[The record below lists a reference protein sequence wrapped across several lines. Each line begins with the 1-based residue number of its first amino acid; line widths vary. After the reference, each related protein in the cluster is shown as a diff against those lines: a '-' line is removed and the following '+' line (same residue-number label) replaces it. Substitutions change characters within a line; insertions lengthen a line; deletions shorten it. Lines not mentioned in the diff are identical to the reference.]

1 MKKERKV
8 IYYNDELSDE
18 FSSAKIT
25 PIKINAKYRYLR
37 DNVFEKALSFF
48 LYRVIATPLSR
59 LFLKIK
65 FKHKIVGRQKIKKFK
80 GAYFMYGNHTSAAA
94 DPFIPSMVAFPKA
107 VHVIVH
113 PANVSMP
120 VLGVINRYIGALPL
134 PGDLKANK
142 NFLEAIDKRVKQ
154 ERAICIYP
162 EAHIWPYYTKIR
174 PFKDASFRYPAE
186 AGKPVF
192 TYTTTFQKRKFFSRP
207 KVTVYVDGPFYP
219 DPALSVR
226 ENRKRLRDLAY
237 EAMVKRSEKSTC
249 EYATY
254 IRVAPETKIRQAP
267 SPQPCPRPSE
277 PVPAPEVAAADAAEP
292 APEGAA

>member
-162 EAHIWPYYTKIR
+162 EAHIWPYYTGIR
-174 PFKDASFRYPAE
+174 PFPDDSFYYPIKYNVPVFCFTNTYKRRGN
-186 AGKPVF
+186 GKP
-192 TYTTTFQKRKFFSRP
+192 RI
-207 KVTVYVDGPFYP
+207 VTYVDGPFYP
-219 DPALSVR
+219 DGELPLKERRR
-226 ENRKRLRDLAY
+226 ELRDRVY
-237 EAMVKRSEKSTC
+237 DCMKRRSLGSDIVWI
-249 EYATY
+249 EYRPAD
-254 IRVAPETKIRQAP
+254 EDSP
-267 SPQPCPRPSE
+267 SFS
-277 PVPAPEVAAADAAEP
+277 
-292 APEGAA
+292 

>member
-48 LYRVIATPLSR
+48 LYRVIATPLSW

-162 EAHIWPYYTKIR
+162 EAHIWPYYTGIR
-174 PFKDASFRYPAE
+174 PFIDRSFHYPVKY
-186 AGKPVF
+186 GVPVF
-192 TYTTTFQKRKFFSRP
+192 TFTDVYKKRGKRGDKFTP
-207 KVTVYVDGPFYP
+207 KIITYVDGPFYP
-219 DPALSVR
+219 DKTLAAKDAR
-226 ENRKRLRDLAY
+226 AKLRDEAY
-237 EAMVKRSEKSTC
+237 DAMCERSKLSDYDMIVYLKNPASDERHAPA
-249 EYATY
+249 ATDKDLKGDS
-254 IRVAPETKIRQAP
+254 V
-267 SPQPCPRPSE
+267 
-277 PVPAPEVAAADAAEP
+277 
-292 APEGAA
+292 

>member
-1 MKKERKV
+1 MKK
-8 IYYNDELSDE
+8 IYYYSDELKDDFAGTHIRRKPLPADYE
-18 FSSAKIT
+18 YFPKN
-25 PIKINAKYRYLR
+25 PVRR
-37 DNVFEKALSFF
+37 FF
-48 LYRVIATPLSR
+48 GFLLYRVIALPIV
-59 LFLKIK
+59 FLYE
-65 FKHKIVGRQKIKKFK
+65 KIVCGEKIVNRKVLKKYGK
-80 GAYFMYGNHTSAAA
+80 DGYFLYANHTSAVGDAFT
-94 DPFIPSMVAFPKA
+94 PTLVSFPKKA
-107 VHVIVH
+107 YIVVN
-113 PANVSMP
+113 PDAASIP
-120 VLGVINRYIGALPL
+120 VVRTLVEMLGGVPL
-134 PGDLKANK
+134 PTDLKGMR
-142 NFLEAIDKRVKQ
+142 NFHSAVLKHAEQKHCVM
-154 ERAICIYP
+154 IYP

-277 PVPAPEVAAADAAEP
+277 TVPAPEVAAADAAEP
-292 APEGAA
+292 VPEGAA